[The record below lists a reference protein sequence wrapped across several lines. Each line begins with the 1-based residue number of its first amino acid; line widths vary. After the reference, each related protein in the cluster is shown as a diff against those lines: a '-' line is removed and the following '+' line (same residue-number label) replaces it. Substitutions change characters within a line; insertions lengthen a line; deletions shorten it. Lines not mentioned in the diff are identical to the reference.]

1 MAGAAFPAAP
11 RQGWAP
17 SQPCRASLPH
27 EVHAHGRAL
36 RVEAAGWLAAMSR
49 ECSVG
54 RAPQGGIQTEGSL
67 KIVLGREGLRL
78 LASSMPG
85 QLRSWTGRRS
95 CRHRRLERPGR
106 LAWSA
111 ATGCGHA
118 GEERASAGF
127 RLFRDRRTEQGAG
140 MQKGPPAAS
149 AAGPVNVW
157 DAEGLRPALPQPLP
171 GRPASADRRGSGSRL
186 PGDRCGTPCP
196 SPRGSA

>member
-1 MAGAAFPAAP
+1 MAGDAFPAAP

-36 RVEAAGWLAAMSR
+36 RVEAAGGLAVMSR
-49 ECSVG
+49 EGSAGRDPDGGLLENCPRARGPAPAGVLDARAAPLLDGPAIMPAPQAGTPGPSGVECRRRLRPCRG
-54 RAPQGGIQTEGSL
+54 RASFSRLPALQGQAHG
-67 KIVLGREGLRL
+67 
-78 LASSMPG
+78 A
-85 QLRSWTGRRS
+85 RRWN
-95 CRHRRLERPGR
+95 
-106 LAWSA
+106 A
-111 ATGCGHA
+111 
-118 GEERASAGF
+118 
-127 RLFRDRRTEQGAG
+127 
-140 MQKGPPAAS
+140 KGPAGAS

-157 DAEGLRPALPQPLP
+157 DAEGLRPALPQPRP